1 MKCNILSVSH
11 TQSHT
16 SSSFRACQTA
26 SQRSCSYAPMAT
38 TGHKAISAE
47 ELEVATVFVLQC
59 ALAAHPWQ
67 KCNKLFLHKILKK
80 KKNKKN
86 KEGTHGCTRLGRVE
100 EGGGGVASGKT
111 TAEATEKCI

>member
-1 MKCNILSVSH
+1 
-11 TQSHT
+11 
-16 SSSFRACQTA
+16 
-26 SQRSCSYAPMAT
+26 MAT

-59 ALAAHPWQ
+59 ALDAHPWQ
-67 KCNKLFLHKILKK
+67 KCNKLFLHKILEK
-80 KKNKKN
+80 
-86 KEGTHGCTRLGRVE
+86 THEEQGRDTRLHTAWQGRG

>member
-1 MKCNILSVSH
+1 
-11 TQSHT
+11 
-16 SSSFRACQTA
+16 
-26 SQRSCSYAPMAT
+26 MAT

-59 ALAAHPWQ
+59 ALDAHPWQ

-80 KKNKKN
+80 KNKKN
-86 KEGTHGCTRLGRVE
+86 KEGTHGCTRHGKAN
-100 EGGGGVASGKT
+100 GGGVVASGKT

>member
-1 MKCNILSVSH
+1 
-11 TQSHT
+11 
-16 SSSFRACQTA
+16 
-26 SQRSCSYAPMAT
+26 MAT

-59 ALAAHPWQ
+59 ALDAHPWQ

-80 KKNKKN
+80 NRKN
-86 KEGTHGCTRLGRVE
+86 KEGTHGCTRHGKAN
-100 EGGGGVASGKT
+100 GGGVVASGKT